1 MKKGVRWFIIFAV
14 VVTALLYFVNSNY
27 DISTD
32 EKGEKIIAK
41 VDNTRASD
49 LTARLALYQSGTFEK
64 VTVINDTLIEG
75 YQKSEKTGGSFFP
88 ADYPVVYYNVFT
100 SEKPENTTLK
110 DLGVSLTGSTPITA
124 TTEEGNTLSKIFMED
139 ILPLLF
145 FLIAAF
151 FLLRFFGP
159 K

>member
-32 EKGEKIIAK
+32 AAGKKVIAK
-41 VDNTRASD
+41 VDATNPMD
-49 LTARLALYQSGTFEK
+49 LTAWLGLYQSGTFEK
-64 VTVINDTLIEG
+64 VTVINDTLIDG
-75 YQKSEKTGGSFFP
+75 YQKSEKTGDGFFP
-88 ADYPVVYYNVFT
+88 ADYPVVYYNVFS
-100 SEKPENTTLK
+100 SEKPANTTLK
-110 DLGVSLTGSTPITA
+110 DLGISLTGSTPITA
-124 TTEEGNTLSKIFMED
+124 TTEEGSTLSKIFMED